1 MVNLVYQNPDST
13 IKEDF
18 CEYIISIIQRDLII
32 ALYNHHIRQQLNSI
46 EQWINNPVK
55 SPFLKDCYGLKRLD
69 IYTILR
75 QSIANI
81 SFKKYGETYYIGI
94 NKTKLIPGT
103 FIPMEYLCNL
113 VDDGNMDVTGTKIF
127 TNVFRT
133 VEVKFQEYFIA
144 FLSGDYY

>member
-1 MVNLVYQNPDST
+1 MVYITGDMHGEWDRF
-13 IKEDF
+13 KEKQ
-18 CEYIISIIQRDLII
+18 IIR
-32 ALYNHHIRQQLNSI
+32 
-46 EQWINNPVK
+46 
-55 SPFLKDCYGLKRLD
+55 G
-69 IYTILR
+69 
-75 QSIANI
+75 
-81 SFKKYGETYYIGI
+81 
-94 NKTKLIPGT
+94 KTKLIPGT